1 MFVVDDVDAVYD
13 PVMGHIIWH
22 VRVKEKPKTLTIALL
37 WITQQLQV
45 FKGSTMK
52 SGMHRPENPK
62 PLRGR
67 RITQTD
73 IKPNP
78 TWTQEANTQTQPE
91 TLH

>member
-37 WITQQLQV
+37 WITQQPQV

-52 SGMHRPENPK
+52 SGMH
-62 PLRGR
+62 
-67 RITQTD
+67 
-73 IKPNP
+73 
-78 TWTQEANTQTQPE
+78 A
-91 TLH
+91 

>member
-37 WITQQLQV
+37 WITQQPQV
-45 FKGSTMK
+45 FKGSDEVGYVNLKT
-52 SGMHRPENPK
+52 RN
-62 PLRGR
+62 LRGR
-67 RITQTD
+67 RITQTN

-78 TWTQEANTQTQPE
+78 TWIQEIDTQTQPE